1 MSEVSS
7 TRLYLGNLP
16 RNDLGNS
23 SCLDFVFPVT
33 KQDVEEHFGQHGS
46 GKITDIK
53 LMNGFGFIE
62 YEDAL
67 DARDVVPAFRMWFNK
82 PSSLWTRGIPIL
94 MRKFADGTDF
104 KGSRLTVQ
112 FARGPRHKETFSGPS
127 DRSTAPRPRRT
138 IYRMQISGLPETS
151 WQDLKDFARQSG
163 LDVVYSETSRDHEG
177 RGFVEFE
184 TGADLKTAV
193 DKLDGREFKG
203 ARVTC
208 TQDIQNAD
216 DRPPRDPYRS
226 RSPMRRGP
234 PPDDYERR
242 GGHPRGYSP
251 RGHYRERS
259 PPPIRREYYDREGYG
274 RRSPP
279 PRTRIDDYPPPRRP
293 YDDPYDFR
301 PPPRHYDDPYN
312 QGRYGRR
319 PMSPPPRGDYGGY
332 DRRGYW

>member
-67 DARDVVPAFRMWFNK
+67 DARDVVP
-82 PSSLWTRGIPIL
+82 
-94 MRKFADGTDF
+94 DGTDF

-259 PPPIRREYYDREGYG
+259 PPPMRREYYDREGYG